1 MTITAKAELEELFL
15 RKKPVRLLMA
25 LKLGG
30 PTKYVSVLSKETDC
44 TYSHTIK
51 LLDEFR
57 NLGLAEFD
65 KAGRVK
71 FIRLT
76 PDGEE
81 MANYFEAILRKFSK
95 LKPRSQPKIKEV
107 QKIPASIE
115 KQLPPSAKRI
125 NAVHH
130 AIEAVEQ
137 GKKVKK
143 LD

>member
-1 MTITAKAELEELFL
+1 MSITAKAELEELFL

-30 PTKYVSVLSKETDC
+30 PSKYVSILSKETDC

-51 LLDEFR
+51 LLEEFR

-71 FIRLT
+71 FIKLT
-76 PDGEE
+76 QDGEE
-81 MANYFEAILRKFSK
+81 MANYFEAVLRKFSK
-95 LKPRSQPKIKEV
+95 LKPKSQPKIKNV
-107 QKIPASIE
+107 TKIPPSIE

-125 NAVHH
+125 HEVHQRVM
-130 AIEAVEQ
+130 EVVPKS
-137 GKKVKK
+137 KKEKG
-143 LD
+143 